1 MGWLSGPRE
10 QVGQDSLALR
20 DGRQGRMALDPF
32 GVDNP
37 NNAGMLS
44 PDGSYPN
51 YAISGYGRNELAYA
65 CITARAQSLPQS
77 VMRVYPGGQGEA
89 LDEHRLRQII
99 EQPCPEAAEFEFFE
113 LSVTYLDLAGTL
125 FWLVVKGRDGLP
137 SQVWPIRPDLI
148 GVLPSPRNPA
158 EFTWVLRPDPNKPQ
172 IMVPIPDAGSPAAAR
187 EPASMIRIRYPNPD
201 PTDMAQR
208 YFGMP
213 PLRPGA
219 RAITLYNAAT
229 DFTDTLLRNHAL
241 PAAVVTTAQRIDET
255 LHERLRASWRRAFG
269 GGRKGE
275 PAFLQQGMDVKVLGL
290 NLRDLEF
297 PDLRAY
303 SETRICAAIGVPP
316 ILVGA
321 KFGLEHNAYKDYHE
335 ARLSFWEEYLFSLQ
349 RRFID
354 PVRTRLLPAFTG
366 VGRRSVRVAWDNSGV
381 PALKESES
389 EKWQRATDALARGGI
404 TRNDFR
410 RIVGLPAVPGGDVFL
425 TPAGVLAEPSGQG
438 AGLNSTSTKYG
449 LLAAE
454 HGIEL
459 AEDELAALC
468 ARSHQEGID
477 CER

>member
-10 QVGQDSLALR
+10 QVGKDSLALR
-20 DGRQGRMALDPF
+20 DGRQGRVALDPF

-172 IMVPIPDAGSPAAAR
+172 IMIPIPDAGSLAAQR

-201 PTDMAQR
+201 PTDLAQR
-208 YFGMP
+208 YF
-213 PLRPGA
+213 
-219 RAITLYNAAT
+219 
-229 DFTDTLLRNHAL
+229 
-241 PAAVVTTAQRIDET
+241 
-255 LHERLRASWRRAFG
+255 
-269 GGRKGE
+269 
-275 PAFLQQGMDVKVLGL
+275 GMDVKVLGL